1 LEFRRVLFRS
11 LITGFKLEDSLY
23 NWACKGAEVFTNGH
37 HIAERLSKSNIEAT
51 PLISSTLNESDFHF
65 EENKSI
71 NPQDLKFIYLGYLR
85 KAKGVE
91 TILRAFAIVQKK
103 IPNAKFTIIGTG
115 EFEANLKL
123 ICIEEQINNVSFL
136 GHIDDRNQIN
146 QLLREHDIFL
156 FGSLSEGSPRVILE
170 AMANGLLVI
179 STPVGSLPQTFVDE
193 KNIIFARFN
202 DEKDFSDKI
211 ISLVN
216 NNNHYDFIR

>member
-1 LEFRRVLFRS
+1 
-11 LITGFKLEDSLY
+11 
-23 NWACKGAEVFTNGH
+23 
-37 HIAERLSKSNIEAT
+37 
-51 PLISSTLNESDFHF
+51 
-65 EENKSI
+65 
-71 NPQDLKFIYLGYLR
+71 
-85 KAKGVE
+85 
-91 TILRAFAIVQKK
+91 

-216 NNNHYDFIR
+216 NNNHYNFIRKNAFDKIKKYTIENFIKNIFNEALSIYFIFLVCNNDNIFSSQSSCFY